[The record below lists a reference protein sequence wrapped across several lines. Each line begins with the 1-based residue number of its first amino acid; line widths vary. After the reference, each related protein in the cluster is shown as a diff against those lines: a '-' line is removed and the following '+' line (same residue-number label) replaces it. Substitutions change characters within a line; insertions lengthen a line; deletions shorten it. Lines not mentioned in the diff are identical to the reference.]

1 MDDNEVMLE
10 RKDFVAIYMPGGLD
24 KKWFETEKEAWNYI
38 KSRSCEP
45 NCIACEAEWWVLTR
59 EEYEEE

>member
-1 MDDNEVMLE
+1 ME
-10 RKDFVAIYMPGGLD
+10 KDKFVAIYMPGGL
-24 KKWFETEKEAWNYI
+24 KEKWFETEEEAWDYI

-45 NCIACEAEWWVLTR
+45 NCIMCEAEWWVLTR